1 MLGSDKEPGATKSLK
16 YDKSRCF
23 YSSGKYVYQYGDATA
38 VVQRGSEQNPIF
50 HLFYFT
56 QNNPH
61 NYYNSN
67 FKKQFLHREFFKLM

>member
-23 YSSGKYVYQYGDATA
+23 YSSRKYVYQYGDATA
-38 VVQRGSEQNPIF
+38 VVQRGFEQNPTF

-61 NYYNSN
+61 NHYNCN
-67 FKKQFLHREFFKLM
+67 FKKQFF